1 MDFEYPHL
9 DQAKNKICL
18 ISFPTP
24 TLQLAEE
31 PSAGD
36 KASLDE
42 QLDHYALSYVLG
54 DLKDSK
60 PTQING
66 ETLLATTN
74 LFATLKEV
82 SLIEFRSKRMT
93 LWVDANCVNQNDEDE
108 KAGRFN
114 SCKGL
119 IGRQTL

>member
-1 MDFEYPHL
+1 V
-9 DQAKNKICL
+9 
-18 ISFPTP
+18 
-24 TLQLAEE
+24 EE

-60 PTQING
+60 PTQITG
-66 ETLLATTN
+66 ETVLATAN

-82 SLIEFRSKRMT
+82 SLIEFRSERMT

-108 KAGRFN
+108 KSWQVQLMQR
-114 SCKGL
+114 
-119 IGRQTL
+119 IYRQADTVIA